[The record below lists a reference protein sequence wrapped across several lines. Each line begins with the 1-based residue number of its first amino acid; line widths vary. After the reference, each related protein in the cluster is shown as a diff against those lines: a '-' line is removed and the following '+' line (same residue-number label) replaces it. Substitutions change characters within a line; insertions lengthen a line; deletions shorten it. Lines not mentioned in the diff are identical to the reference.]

1 MIASTTR
8 SELVRCLNEV
18 DFPAAKEDL
27 LAIATR
33 TGCDD
38 DIIGALQGLTPRT
51 YTNGKQVLASI
62 SVVDDG
68 DIPGDGEETAGSR
81 RSHTEPDRDGA
92 GAG

>member
-8 SELVRCLNEV
+8 SELARCLNEV
-18 DFPAAKEDL
+18 DFPAAKDDL
-27 LAIATR
+27 LAVATR
-33 TGCDD
+33 MGCNDD
-38 DIIGALQGLTPRT
+38 TIGALQGLTPCT

-81 RSHTEPDRDGA
+81 RSHTQPDRDFA
-92 GAG
+92 